1 MDIIKTKDG
10 GLFKIELAGRL
21 DTTTAPEF
29 EAVVNNEFDGVTEVV
44 LDFANLEYVS
54 SAGLRVLLAAQK
66 KMNGVQGKMTVKNV
80 NEEILEVFDIT
91 GFSDIL
97 TIE

>member
-1 MDIIKTKDG
+1 ME
-10 GLFKIELAGRL
+10 FAVSGRL
-21 DTTTAPEF
+21 DTMTAPQLE
-29 EAVVNNEFDGVTEVV
+29 NEISSSIEGIKELV

-54 SAGLRVLLAAQK
+54 SAGLRVILAAQK
-66 KMNGVQGKMTVKNV
+66 AMNKQGSMKIINV
-80 NEEILEVFDIT
+80 CDDINEVFEIT